1 MKLTLAKFDG
11 DVVGED
17 VPADPREHPQCVE
30 VFEVPTNG
38 GEPVRVFARPD
49 DYVVP
54 EPSPLYIAYRRAYWR
69 VRAFLNRFVR
79 AWRAF

>member
-1 MKLTLAKFDG
+1 MKATVAKFDG

-17 VPADPREHPQCVE
+17 VPADPRQHPQCVE
-30 VFEVPTNG
+30 VFEIADTG
-38 GEPVRVFARPD
+38 DAVRVFARPD
-49 DYVVP
+49 GYVAP
-54 EPSPLYIAYRRAYWR
+54 QPSPIYIAYRRAYWK

>member
-1 MKLTLAKFDG
+1 MKFTVAKFDG

-30 VFEVPTNG
+30 VFEMHG
-38 GEPVRVFARPD
+38 DQSPVRVFARPD
-49 DYVVP
+49 GYVA
-54 EPSPLYIAYRRAYWR
+54 PSPHPLYIAYRRAYWK